1 MVVNIL
7 NGKRHFREKNI
18 ADFFINLAIRF
29 IKMIK
34 GGNSAGV
41 KRLLH
46 TEFKSF
52 MKITF
57 RHNYCIY
64 IVNFKLN
71 YSITKYHRERQ
82 MAVSAPSNAN
92 ATATNNGNTNYG
104 PALTVLTSL
113 FFMWGFITCLND
125 ILIPHLKAIF
135 DLNYT
140 QVMLVQFTFFTAYAI
155 VSLPSGIL
163 VEKIGYKTGIIVG
176 LLTAALGTAL
186 FYPAA
191 SQRSYEIFL
200 LALFVL
206 ASGITLLQVAANP
219 YVAILGKPETASARL
234 NLSQAFNSLG
244 TTIAPIFGSILI
256 LSVAVKGADEL
267 AKMTMTEQEA
277 YKLMEAGS
285 VQFPYLLLTGMLVL
299 IAIIIA
305 SFKLPKI
312 EAASQSSSAAGGS
325 FDHHHESAWKYK
337 HLVLGAVAIFV
348 YVGGEVSIG
357 SFLVNYFKELLGMPE
372 AEAGTYVALYWGG
385 AMIGRFFGSITLSDM
400 TDTKKKNIYSAL
412 VFVLAVGIAMYVT
425 KEYQNF
431 ANFSF
436 SGFGKT
442 LTFLVMVA
450 INFLAFNLG
459 KPKPGRTLAIL
470 AGVAATLVV
479 ISMLTYGQVAMWSIL
494 AVGLF
499 NSIMFPTIFT
509 LAIDGLGK
517 HTGQG
522 SGILCTAIVGG
533 AIIPLG
539 QGFLADTIGIH
550 HAFILPV
557 LCYAYI
563 AYYGIKGHIPTFEK
577 AAA

>member
-1 MVVNIL
+1 MPVSTVPSPT
-7 NGKRHFREKNI
+7 
-18 ADFFINLAIRF
+18 ADLASS
-29 IKMIK
+29 KD
-34 GGNSAGV
+34 SP
-41 KRLLH
+41 
-46 TEFKSF
+46 
-52 MKITF
+52 
-57 RHNYCIY
+57 NY
-64 IVNFKLN
+64 
-71 YSITKYHRERQ
+71 R
-82 MAVSAPSNAN
+82 
-92 ATATNNGNTNYG
+92 
-104 PALTVLTSL
+104 PALIVLTSL
-113 FFMWGFITCLND
+113 FFIWGFITCLND

-140 QVMLVQFTFFTAYAI
+140 QVMLIQFTFFTAYAI
-155 VSLPSGIL
+155 VSLPSGML

-176 LLTAALGTAL
+176 LFTAAVGTIL

-191 SQRSYEIFL
+191 GYRSYEIFL

-219 YVAILGKPETASARL
+219 YVAILGKPETAPSRL
-234 NLSQAFNSLG
+234 ILSQAFNSLG

-267 AKMTMTEQEA
+267 ARMSMSDVEA

-285 VQFPYLLLTGMLVL
+285 VQTPYLILTGMLIL
-299 IAIIIA
+299 IAILIA

-312 EAASQSSSAAGGS
+312 EAAQDSSKGDGNNYE
-325 FDHHHESAWKYK
+325 HHHKSAWGYR

-357 SFLVNYFKELLGMPE
+357 SFLVNYFKELLQMPE

-385 AMIGRFFGSITLSDM
+385 AMIGRFFGAITLSDM
-400 TDTKKKNIYSAL
+400 KDTRRKNIYAAL
-412 VFVLAVGIAMYVT
+412 VFILALVIAVYVT

-431 ANFSF
+431 ASF
-436 SGFGKT
+436 SLSGFSKT
-442 LTFLVMVA
+442 LTFLIMVG
-450 INFLAFNLG
+450 INYIAFNLG

-470 AGVAATLVV
+470 AFCAAVLVI
-479 ISMLTYGQVAMWSIL
+479 ISMLTNGPVAMWSIL

-517 HTGQG
+517 HTGQA

-533 AIIPLG
+533 AILPVI
-539 QGFLADTIGIH
+539 QGFFADNIGIH
-550 HAFILPV
+550 NAFFIPV
-557 LCYAYI
+557 LCYVYI
-563 AYYGIKGHIPTFEK
+563 VFYGMKGHIPSFKK
-577 AAA
+577 AGI